1 MHLFHFISLAIA
13 GLLLVTSAT
22 AAERPNFVLILA
34 DDLGYG
40 DVGYQGGDVPTP
52 NIDSIAKGGTIFTDG
67 YVTCPVCAPSRAGLL
82 TGRYQQSFGFWDNIG
97 PFRRNKDVEP
107 GIPTDLPILSEHLK
121 ELGYTTGI
129 FGKTHDGDA
138 EEQMAFNRWDEFY
151 GFNNGAANYLGDM
164 NRAHNPIFHNRKIVS
179 SPYKERGIAH
189 DQVIKKGVII
199 KDADQ
204 YFTDQLGD
212 MAARFIDANRDRPF
226 LCYVPF
232 NAIHGPFQATKAL
245 VDKYANEPD
254 EKRRLNKAMLDS
266 MDQNI
271 GKVLAVLK
279 RNSLEENTLVVFL
292 SDNGGH
298 EASPNKPLRGKK
310 GTYWEGGLRVPFA
323 MQWKGR
329 LPAGAIYRHP
339 VISLD
344 ILPTFLA
351 AAGQKIDPAW
361 KLDGTNLLPFVTG
374 QNQERPHD
382 TLYWVW
388 GARKAIRQGDLKA
401 VSMNGGRDYEMFDLS
416 KDIGESDN
424 LASAASEN
432 LRTLIK
438 KHQAWEAKL
447 MPQQWGWNSALGYRN
462 PNFGKPKPYH
472 APGYFSGRPVGLR
485 LNSIFTDHMVLQRN
499 RPIPV
504 YGTGKPGA
512 KIEVQLGRDKVLGT
526 IGRDGKWELA
536 LPARKATAR
545 SLRLLVRSNG
555 EEKKLS
561 DILIGDVWVCSG
573 QSNMGWE
580 LANTSPLP
588 TDYPHADKLR
598 LVRGAVTSDPQP
610 QENFVI
616 DTEKFTEQWER
627 ATEAN
632 ALRISAVS
640 YHMGAEIVARTG
652 VPVGIVVA
660 ALGGS
665 QIWPWMTP
673 ASFADHPEAAMAR
686 EASKRSWD
694 WAQGQSKRLAADGQK
709 ERAERLL
716 HQYKA
721 KAPSSLYHGMLHPL
735 IRMPIAG
742 MLWYQGERSQDNP
755 PPYRS
760 LFPAAIKGWR
770 QAWGQGDFP
779 FVFIQLPGYHGG
791 TQRNELR
798 ARGFPLVR
806 EAQELALELPHTGMA
821 MALEFGNY
829 ADVHPRVKNE
839 VGRRAA
845 LQALRLTGSEVIA
858 DGPIRK
864 RIELKGSTAL
874 IHFDSVADGLET
886 RRVVMARTARKT
898 AGDDPDP
905 AVVRADNLEGFEVAG
920 LDGKFKP
927 ASARIVAPNRV
938 QLRARGVQEIVHI
951 RYAFAPFPECNLF
964 NSAGLPARPFRTD
977 DFPVPF
983 GTE

>member
-1 MHLFHFISLAIA
+1 MRVLGSTFLAIVSLWL
-13 GLLLVTSAT
+13 GSAS
-22 AAERPNFVLILA
+22 ASVAKPNFVLILA

-40 DVGYQGGDVPTP
+40 DVSYQGGDVPTP

-107 GIPTDLPILSEHLK
+107 GIPTDLPILSERLK
-121 ELGYTTGI
+121 KLGYTTGI

-138 EEQMAFNRWDEFY
+138 VEQMAFNRWDEFY

-179 SPYKERGIAH
+179 SPYKDRGVSH
-189 DQVIKKGVII
+189 DQVIKKGVIV
-199 KDADQ
+199 KDAQ
-204 YFTDQLGD
+204 HYLTDKLGD
-212 MAARFIDANRDRPF
+212 MAARFIDQNKDQPF

-232 NAIHGPFQATKAL
+232 NAIHGPFQATKDL
-245 VDKYANEPD
+245 FDKYADEPD
-254 EKRRLNKAMLDS
+254 HKRRLNKAMLDS

-271 GKVLAVLK
+271 GKILAALK
-279 RNSLEENTLVVFL
+279 RNDLEDNTLIVFL

-329 LPAGAIYRHP
+329 LPAGAKYRHP

-344 ILPTFLA
+344 ILPTIIA
-351 AAGQKIDPAW
+351 AAGHKIDSAW
-361 KLDGTNLLPFVTG
+361 KLDGVNLLPFVTG
-374 QNQERPHD
+374 GNKARPHE

-388 GARKAIRQGDLKA
+388 GARKAIRHGDVKA
-401 VSMNGGRDYEMFDLS
+401 VSMNGGRDFEMFDLA

-424 LASAASEN
+424 LASAASDQ
-432 LRTLIK
+432 LKSLIK
-438 KHQAWEAKL
+438 KHQDWESKL
-447 MPQQWGWNSALGYRN
+447 MPQQWGWNSALGYRD
-462 PNFGKPKPYH
+462 PDFGKPKPYH
-472 APGYFSGRPVGLR
+472 APGYFAGRKTAFTV
-485 LNSIFTDHMVLQRN
+485 NSIFTDHMVLQRD
-499 RPIPV
+499 RAIPV
-504 YGTGKPGA
+504 YGTGQPGA
-512 KIEVQLGRDKVLGT
+512 KVELQLGRRKTSCVVGK
-526 IGRDGKWELA
+526 DGKWSVN
-536 LPARKATAR
+536 LPARKASANPI
-545 SLRLLVRSNG
+545 RLIVRCNG
-555 EEKKLS
+555 SEKKLS
-561 DILIGDVWVCSG
+561 DIVIGDVWVCSG

-580 LANTSPLP
+580 LSNTSPLP
-588 TDYPHADKLR
+588 KDYPHADKLR
-598 LVRGAVTSDPQP
+598 LVRGAVTSNPKPQDS
-610 QENFVI
+610 FVI
-616 DTEKFTEQWER
+616 DTEKFTGQWER

-632 ALRISAVS
+632 SLRISAVS
-640 YHMGAEIVARTG
+640 YHMGRELVAQTG

-673 ASFADHPEAAMAR
+673 GSFNDHPEATMAR
-686 EASKRSWD
+686 ESSKTSWQ
-694 WAQGQSKRLAADGQK
+694 WAQGQAKRLAAAGQQD
-709 ERAERLL
+709 RADRLI
-716 HQYKA
+716 HNYRA

-735 IRMPIAG
+735 TRMPIAG

-755 PPYRS
+755 LPYRT

-770 QAWGQGDFP
+770 QAWDQGDFP

-791 TQRNELR
+791 NERNVLR

-806 EAQELALELPHTGMA
+806 EAQELALKLPNTGMA

-845 LQALRLTGSEVIA
+845 LQALRLTGHDVIA

-864 RIELKGSTAL
+864 RIELKGSNAL
-874 IHFDSVADGLET
+874 IHFHSVADGLQT
-886 RRVVMARTARKT
+886 RRVVLARTARQAAT
-898 AGDDPDP
+898 DDPNPVVVP
-905 AVVRADNLEGFEVAG
+905 ADSLKGFEVCG
-920 LDGKFKP
+920 PDGKFKI
-927 ASARIVAPNRV
+927 ASARIVSPNRV
-938 QLRARGVQEIVHI
+938 ELKADGVRKIAHI

-977 DFPVPF
+977 GFPVPF
-983 GTE
+983 GTD